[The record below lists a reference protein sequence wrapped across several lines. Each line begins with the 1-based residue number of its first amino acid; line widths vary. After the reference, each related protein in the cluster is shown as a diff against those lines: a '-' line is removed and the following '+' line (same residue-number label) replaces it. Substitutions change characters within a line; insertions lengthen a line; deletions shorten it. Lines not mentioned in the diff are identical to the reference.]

1 MSQTSKAGISSGR
14 LDPLS
19 YVENFSDLHPPL
31 SPNKAKIESDR
42 CYFCHDAPCM
52 EACPTSIDIPLFI
65 REISTDNP
73 DGAADTIFKSNIL
86 GGMCARVCPTET
98 LCEEVC
104 VHVEQGNLPVK
115 IGELQR
121 FATDHAM
128 ETYGQTGGVK
138 FSRAASTGK
147 RICVVG
153 AGPAGLACAHRL
165 ASNGHDVTILEAKE
179 KSGGL
184 NEYGLAAYKTTND
197 FAQNEVEF
205 VLSIGGITIE
215 HGKALGKDVSVS
227 ELTSAYDAVFL
238 GLGLDNTN
246 GLGLDGEDLAG
257 VYDAVDYISDIRQ
270 ADNLAD
276 LDVGQQVVV
285 IGGGMTAI
293 DVAVQVKK
301 LGARDVTIAYR
312 RGPDQMGASA
322 FECELAQTNG
332 VVIQHWAAPVELSG
346 DDEKVRY
353 ITLARTQL
361 NDAGKL
367 ENTGDTFTLACDQ
380 VFKAIGQTFDPSAI
394 LGAEIELEARRIK
407 IDDDGKTSL
416 EKVWAGGDC
425 VAGGDDLTVSSVE
438 DGNVAAA
445 SIDAFLQANS

>member
-1 MSQTSKAGISSGR
+1 MGQTSKSGIASGR
-14 LDPLS
+14 LDPQS
-19 YVENFSDLHPPL
+19 YVDNFNDLHPPL
-31 SPNKAKIESDR
+31 APNKAKIESDR

-65 REISTDNP
+65 REISADNAN
-73 DGAADTIFKSNIL
+73 GAAETIFKSNIL

-104 VHVEQGNLPVK
+104 VHVAQGNLPVK

-128 ETYGQTGGVK
+128 ETYGETGGIT
-138 FSRAASTGK
+138 FSRAPSTGK
-147 RICVVG
+147 KVCVVG

-179 KSGGL
+179 KAGGL
-184 NEYGLAAYKTTND
+184 NEYGLAAYKTTHN
-197 FAQNEVEF
+197 FAQNEIEL
-205 VLSIGGITIE
+205 VLSVGGITIE
-215 HGKALGKDVSVS
+215 HGKALGKDISLD
-227 ELTSAYDAVFL
+227 ELRSSYDAVFL

-246 GLGLDGEDLAG
+246 NLGLEGEDLGG
-257 VYDAVDYISDIRQ
+257 VYDAVDYIEDIRQ
-270 ADNLAD
+270 ASDLANLK
-276 LDVGQQVVV
+276 VGEQVVV

-312 RGPDQMGASA
+312 RGPEQMGASE

-332 VVIQHWAAPVELSG
+332 VVIQHWASPVELSG
-346 DDEKVRY
+346 DGNQVRY
-353 ITLARTQL
+353 ISLARTQL
-361 NDAGKL
+361 NNAGKL
-367 ENTGDTFTLACDQ
+367 ENTGDTFTLSCDQ

-394 LGAEIELEARRIK
+394 VGAEITMEHRRIK
-407 IDDDGKTSL
+407 VDDDGKTSL
-416 EKVWAGGDC
+416 ANVWAGGDC
-425 VAGGDDLTVSSVE
+425 VAGGDDLTVSSVQ

-445 SIDAFLQANS
+445 SIDAHLQANS

>member
-1 MSQTSKAGISSGR
+1 MSQTSKAGISRGR

-19 YVENFSDLHPPL
+19 YVDNFSDLHPPL
-31 SPNKAKIESDR
+31 AANKAKIESDR
-42 CYFCHDAPCM
+42 CYFCYDAPCM
-52 EACPTSIDIPLFI
+52 EACPTSIDIALFI
-65 REISTDNP
+65 RQISAGTP

-165 ASNGHDVTILEAKE
+165 ATNGHDVTILEAKE
-179 KSGGL
+179 KAGGL

-197 FAQNEVEF
+197 FAQNEVKF

-215 HGKALGKDVSVS
+215 HGKVLGKDVSVR
-227 ELTSAYDAVFL
+227 ELTSSYDAVFL

-332 VVIQHWAAPVELSG
+332 VTIQHWAAPVELCG
-346 DDEKVRY
+346 DGEKVRY

-394 LGAEIELEARRIK
+394 LGAEIELQARRIK
-407 IDDDGKTSL
+407 VDDEGKTSL

-425 VAGGDDLTVSSVE
+425 IAGGDDLTVSSVE